1 MEILKKVME
10 KVIESRGIWR
20 APKSTNHVIK
30 PAFCIHCKV
39 RVWWYIYVTCY
50 NLCFIYFCFLFQTV
64 KSLSSNIE
72 ALKKEV
78 ELAAMAAKSKESP
91 SQARQIVSANCVMIN
106 ELLLVMKST

>member
-1 MEILKKVME
+1 MEFE
-10 KVIESRGIWR
+10 E
-20 APKSTNHVIK
+20 PKRVRTRCNK
-30 PAFCIHCKV
+30 AFCIHCKV

-50 NLCFIYFCFLFQTV
+50 NLCFICFCFLFQTV

-106 ELLLVMKST
+106 EL

>member
-1 MEILKKVME
+1 M
-10 KVIESRGIWR
+10 
-20 APKSTNHVIK
+20 
-30 PAFCIHCKV
+30 FQC
-39 RVWWYIYVTCY
+39 
-50 NLCFIYFCFLFQTV
+50 FCFLFQTV